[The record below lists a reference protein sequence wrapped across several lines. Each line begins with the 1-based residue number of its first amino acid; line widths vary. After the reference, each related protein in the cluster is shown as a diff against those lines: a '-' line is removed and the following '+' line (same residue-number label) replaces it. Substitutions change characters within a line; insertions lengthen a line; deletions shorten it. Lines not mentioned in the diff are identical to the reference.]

1 MRRGRPPFADD
12 PAARRRSSEF
22 FGEMPA
28 PRASTNAAS
37 RLASVLGG
45 RARSRDPSP
54 SARRVPT
61 HAVAFGTTV
70 RSPRVSPH
78 VTPRA
83 TPQSSPV
90 KAGAAWTASDRYL
103 ARVRERERDVR
114 REREGDGD
122 VSDENRSD
130 LFELSDD
137 SIDERVSAVFPSHAQ
152 DSKRGSRHARSPSRS
167 RSPGPRSSLDNQD
180 KSPGRVDRRARSEM
194 RESRGASP
202 SPSTAPSPRSA
213 RRRVAFVAEKR
224 NPETLESTSAPPEPR
239 GATSVPKPVEA
250 THRNEVNET
259 SLRKRLPKKPELA
272 RRNISVS
279 PAASSDR
286 AFVVDAF
293 VRDGDG
299 ANSSDGSGVDAA
311 ELATPSPEPTR
322 IASRVFEERHDAE
335 RSERREERFLT
346 KYPYVADSADAKKD
360 VVSLATSNAP
370 PESPTLTPSTR
381 LVDSIAARGSGD
393 LLDSVTP
400 AAEAFEATALERGGS
415 GSGSVSFEFAGDAFA
430 DDAETSARTLSG
442 VTKYAHTRPHRSPL
456 GSPVRAAHFSPRSS
470 PKTSS
475 PSRRAEAAKTAW
487 VPPGVAPPRA
497 AGEDAKSPGPPRAA
511 NLFAS
516 EMFASPLADG
526 HAFSPFS
533 GASEASALSA
543 SGSAAKA
550 AAAAARRRF
559 AFAAAVM
566 GDAARFE
573 RGSFSAEER
582 EKRARSVSGDQ
593 SSSPE
598 SPGAHLSGDALNGEK
613 PRSPNTTAR
622 SSLVAELLDVAR
634 ALGEETHARAA
645 EEAARKL
652 AVASAR
658 AEARVAALSEANRL
672 KLAKR
677 ESAHRLRAA
686 CRALRHRLRQ
696 WRSHASTTR
705 LVRAA
710 GRKWRA
716 AARRRAETDA
726 FHERRAAAFF
736 AEARLASGLKAL
748 RAWRCRTAER
758 RGMATL
764 ALLAVTGAL
773 MKRTQSAFDAWRREA
788 SVAAREKIVGT
799 LLAKK
804 AERFAKKALRRRL
817 AKLFAVWADSSFEA
831 RHVRDTVEAKLE
843 RTRVLTLGRCVH
855 AWYGVAQRKSNE
867 TLAALR
873 EVVAEARLRSALRAM
888 ADRNRERARIRTW
901 YLTVREKHLRAL
913 GHWAF
918 HVTRR
923 ALTSWRAL
931 AVAGRRTRARRRTF
945 AALKKV
951 VAAQTAEDAFFAFGR
966 SSDDGFVAAAN
977 SAFDVSDFPTPSP
990 LRGVFGDESSSGDS
1004 GEDLAKEKEKRV
1016 RGGTSGDEFRKFR
1029 KRASVASSKD
1039 ENASSFARSLG
1050 ALKTSRRGKEPSCLS
1065 RGGSSSRMREPL
1077 RPVGSSRL
1085 AADAALLAR
1094 ATARLET
1101 YAAAPTTP
1109 RRVALK
1115 IGAVSAHAS
1124 TRKKSARRFSF
1135 SASASASDG
1144 TATKRLS
1151 PVSFGGYVSPAAA
1164 RARLWEAPELSESL
1178 RELAPTVWRAAF
1190 EKGGEKAKDNDAR
1203 VEDERA
1209 AEGEAAGAAERL
1221 LELARRGK
1229 RRVAWRA

>member
-1 MRRGRPPFADD
+1 
-12 PAARRRSSEF
+12 
-22 FGEMPA
+22 
-28 PRASTNAAS
+28 
-37 RLASVLGG
+37 
-45 RARSRDPSP
+45 
-54 SARRVPT
+54 
-61 HAVAFGTTV
+61 
-70 RSPRVSPH
+70 
-78 VTPRA
+78 
-83 TPQSSPV
+83 
-90 KAGAAWTASDRYL
+90 
-103 ARVRERERDVR
+103 
-114 REREGDGD
+114 
-122 VSDENRSD
+122 
-130 LFELSDD
+130 
-137 SIDERVSAVFPSHAQ
+137 
-152 DSKRGSRHARSPSRS
+152 
-167 RSPGPRSSLDNQD
+167 
-180 KSPGRVDRRARSEM
+180 
-194 RESRGASP
+194 
-202 SPSTAPSPRSA
+202 
-213 RRRVAFVAEKR
+213 
-224 NPETLESTSAPPEPR
+224 
-239 GATSVPKPVEA
+239 
-250 THRNEVNET
+250 
-259 SLRKRLPKKPELA
+259 
-272 RRNISVS
+272 
-279 PAASSDR
+279 
-286 AFVVDAF
+286 VVDAF

-299 ANSSDGSGVDAA
+299 ANSSDGSVVDAA

-322 IASRVFEERHDAE
+322 IASRVFEERHDA
-335 RSERREERFLT
+335 
-346 KYPYVADSADAKKD
+346 ADAADAKKD
-360 VVSLATSNAP
+360 VGSLATERAP
-370 PESPTLTPSTR
+370 PESPTLTTSTR

-393 LLDSVTP
+393 LLNSVTP
-400 AAEAFEATALERGGS
+400 AAESAATAVSGGS
-415 GSGSVSFEFAGDAFA
+415 GSGSVSFEFAGGDFS
-430 DDAETSARTLSG
+430 D
-442 VTKYAHTRPHRSPL
+442 AHTRSHRSPL

-475 PSRRAEAAKTAW
+475 PSRRAEAAKTTW

-497 AGEDAKSPGPPRAA
+497 TGEDASPRAA

-526 HAFSPFS
+526 HVLSPFS

-573 RGSFSAEER
+573 RGSFSAEDR

-613 PRSPNTTAR
+613 PRPPNTTAN

-716 AARRRAETDA
+716 AARRKAETDA
-726 FHERRAAAFF
+726 FNERRAAAFF

-773 MKRTQSAFDAWRREA
+773 MKKTQSAFDAWRREA

-799 LLAKK
+799 LNSKK

-817 AKLFAVWADSSFEA
+817 AKTFVTWADSSFEA
-831 RHVRDTVEAKLE
+831 RHVRDTVEARLE

-867 TLAALR
+867 TRAALR

-918 HVTRR
+918 GVTRR

-966 SSDDGFVAAAN
+966 SSTSDGFVAAAN

-990 LRGVFGDESSSGDS
+990 LRDVFGDESSSGDS

-1016 RGGTSGDEFRKFR
+1016 PGGLSGDEFRKFR

-1039 ENASSFARSLG
+1039 ENASSFARSLR

-1109 RRVALK
+1109 RRVAMK
-1115 IGAVSAHAS
+1115 VGAVSAHISS
-1124 TRKKSARRFSF
+1124 TRKKSARRFS
-1135 SASASASDG
+1135 ASASALDG
-1144 TATKRLS
+1144 TATERLS

-1190 EKGGEKAKDNDAR
+1190 EEGGEKANDNDAR

-1209 AEGEAAGAAERL
+1209 SEGEAAGAAERL

>member
-1 MRRGRPPFADD
+1 
-12 PAARRRSSEF
+12 
-22 FGEMPA
+22 
-28 PRASTNAAS
+28 
-37 RLASVLGG
+37 
-45 RARSRDPSP
+45 
-54 SARRVPT
+54 VPT

-213 RRRVAFVAEKR
+213 RRRVEFVAEKR
-224 NPETLESTSAPPEPR
+224 NPETLESTSVPPEPR

-272 RRNISVS
+272 LKKVS
-279 PAASSDR
+279 PAAPSDR

-322 IASRVFEERHDAE
+322 IASRVFEERHDA
-335 RSERREERFLT
+335 
-346 KYPYVADSADAKKD
+346 ADAADAKKD
-360 VVSLATSNAP
+360 VGSLATERAP

-400 AAEAFEATALERGGS
+400 AAEEFEATALERGGS

-497 AGEDAKSPGPPRAA
+497 AGEDASPRAA

-573 RGSFSAEER
+573 RGSFSAEDR

-613 PRSPNTTAR
+613 PRSPNTTAS

-716 AARRRAETDA
+716 AARRKAETDA

-990 LRGVFGDESSSGDS
+990 LRDVFGDESVGGDS
-1004 GEDLAKEKEKRV
+1004 GEDLAREKEKRV
-1016 RGGTSGDEFRKFR
+1016 PRGTSGDEFRKFR

-1039 ENASSFARSLG
+1039 ENASSFARSLR

-1065 RGGSSSRMREPL
+1065 RGGSSSRVREPL

-1109 RRVALK
+1109 RRVAMK

-1135 SASASASDG
+1135 SASASALDG
-1144 TATKRLS
+1144 TATERLS

-1190 EKGGEKAKDNDAR
+1190 EEGGEKAKHNDAR
-1203 VEDERA
+1203 VEDDKNGNGGSA
-1209 AEGEAAGAAERL
+1209 ASDAEGEAAGAAERL

>member
-1 MRRGRPPFADD
+1 
-12 PAARRRSSEF
+12 
-22 FGEMPA
+22 
-28 PRASTNAAS
+28 
-37 RLASVLGG
+37 
-45 RARSRDPSP
+45 
-54 SARRVPT
+54 
-61 HAVAFGTTV
+61 
-70 RSPRVSPH
+70 
-78 VTPRA
+78 
-83 TPQSSPV
+83 V

-213 RRRVAFVAEKR
+213 RRRVEFVAEKR
-224 NPETLESTSAPPEPR
+224 NPETLESTSVPPEPR

-272 RRNISVS
+272 LKKVS
-279 PAASSDR
+279 PAAPSDR

-322 IASRVFEERHDAE
+322 IASRVFEERHDA
-335 RSERREERFLT
+335 
-346 KYPYVADSADAKKD
+346 ADAADAKKD
-360 VVSLATSNAP
+360 VGSLATERAP

-400 AAEAFEATALERGGS
+400 AAEEFEATALERGGS

-497 AGEDAKSPGPPRAA
+497 AGEDASPRAA

-573 RGSFSAEER
+573 RGSFSAEDR

-613 PRSPNTTAR
+613 PRSPNTTAS

-716 AARRRAETDA
+716 AARRKAETDA

-918 HVTRR
+918 GVTRR

-990 LRGVFGDESSSGDS
+990 LRDVFGDESVGGDS
-1004 GEDLAKEKEKRV
+1004 GEDLAREKEKRV
-1016 RGGTSGDEFRKFR
+1016 PRGTSGDEFRKFR

-1039 ENASSFARSLG
+1039 ENASSFARSLR

-1065 RGGSSSRMREPL
+1065 RGGSSSRVREPL

-1109 RRVALK
+1109 RRVAMK

-1135 SASASASDG
+1135 SASASALDG
-1144 TATKRLS
+1144 TATERLS

-1190 EKGGEKAKDNDAR
+1190 EEGGEKAKHNDAR
-1203 VEDERA
+1203 VEDDKNGNGGSA
-1209 AEGEAAGAAERL
+1209 ASDAEGEAAGAAERL

>member
-1 MRRGRPPFADD
+1 
-12 PAARRRSSEF
+12 
-22 FGEMPA
+22 
-28 PRASTNAAS
+28 
-37 RLASVLGG
+37 
-45 RARSRDPSP
+45 
-54 SARRVPT
+54 
-61 HAVAFGTTV
+61 
-70 RSPRVSPH
+70 
-78 VTPRA
+78 
-83 TPQSSPV
+83 
-90 KAGAAWTASDRYL
+90 
-103 ARVRERERDVR
+103 
-114 REREGDGD
+114 
-122 VSDENRSD
+122 
-130 LFELSDD
+130 
-137 SIDERVSAVFPSHAQ
+137 
-152 DSKRGSRHARSPSRS
+152 
-167 RSPGPRSSLDNQD
+167 
-180 KSPGRVDRRARSEM
+180 
-194 RESRGASP
+194 
-202 SPSTAPSPRSA
+202 
-213 RRRVAFVAEKR
+213 
-224 NPETLESTSAPPEPR
+224 
-239 GATSVPKPVEA
+239 
-250 THRNEVNET
+250 
-259 SLRKRLPKKPELA
+259 
-272 RRNISVS
+272 
-279 PAASSDR
+279 
-286 AFVVDAF
+286 
-293 VRDGDG
+293 
-299 ANSSDGSGVDAA
+299 
-311 ELATPSPEPTR
+311 
-322 IASRVFEERHDAE
+322 
-335 RSERREERFLT
+335 
-346 KYPYVADSADAKKD
+346 
-360 VVSLATSNAP
+360 
-370 PESPTLTPSTR
+370 
-381 LVDSIAARGSGD
+381 
-393 LLDSVTP
+393 
-400 AAEAFEATALERGGS
+400 
-415 GSGSVSFEFAGDAFA
+415 
-430 DDAETSARTLSG
+430 
-442 VTKYAHTRPHRSPL
+442 
-456 GSPVRAAHFSPRSS
+456 
-470 PKTSS
+470 
-475 PSRRAEAAKTAW
+475 
-487 VPPGVAPPRA
+487 
-497 AGEDAKSPGPPRAA
+497 
-511 NLFAS
+511 
-516 EMFASPLADG
+516 
-526 HAFSPFS
+526 
-533 GASEASALSA
+533 
-543 SGSAAKA
+543 
-550 AAAAARRRF
+550 
-559 AFAAAVM
+559 
-566 GDAARFE
+566 
-573 RGSFSAEER
+573 
-582 EKRARSVSGDQ
+582 
-593 SSSPE
+593 
-598 SPGAHLSGDALNGEK
+598 
-613 PRSPNTTAR
+613 
-622 SSLVAELLDVAR
+622 
-634 ALGEETHARAA
+634 
-645 EEAARKL
+645 
-652 AVASAR
+652 
-658 AEARVAALSEANRL
+658 
-672 KLAKR
+672 
-677 ESAHRLRAA
+677 
-686 CRALRHRLRQ
+686 
-696 WRSHASTTR
+696 
-705 LVRAA
+705 VRAA

-716 AARRRAETDA
+716 AARRKAETDA

-966 SSDDGFVAAAN
+966 SSTSDGFVAAAN

-990 LRGVFGDESSSGDS
+990 LRDVFGDESSSGDS
-1004 GEDLAKEKEKRV
+1004 GEDLAREKEKRV
-1016 RGGTSGDEFRKFR
+1016 PRGTSGDEFRKFR

-1039 ENASSFARSLG
+1039 ENASSFARSLR

-1109 RRVALK
+1109 RRVAMK

-1135 SASASASDG
+1135 SASALDG
-1144 TATKRLS
+1144 TAPRLS

-1190 EKGGEKAKDNDAR
+1190 EEGGEKAKHNDAR

>member
-90 KAGAAWTASDRYL
+90 KAGAAWNASDRYL

-213 RRRVAFVAEKR
+213 RRRVAFVAEKS

-250 THRNEVNET
+250 THRNEPNPIE

-272 RRNISVS
+272 RKKISVS
-279 PAASSDR
+279 PVASSDR

-322 IASRVFEERHDAE
+322 IASRVFEADEDDAE
-335 RSERREERFLT
+335 RSERGAMERHDA
-346 KYPYVADSADAKKD
+346 ADAADAKKD
-360 VVSLATSNAP
+360 VGSLATERAP
-370 PESPTLTPSTR
+370 PESPTLTTSTR

-400 AAEAFEATALERGGS
+400 AAESAATAVSGGS
-415 GSGSVSFEFAGDAFA
+415 GSGSVSFEFAGGDFSDA
-430 DDAETSARTLSG
+430 R
-442 VTKYAHTRPHRSPL
+442 AHTRPHRSPL

-475 PSRRAEAAKTAW
+475 PSRRAEAAKTTW

-497 AGEDAKSPGPPRAA
+497 AGEDASPRAA

-573 RGSFSAEER
+573 RGSFSAEDR

-593 SSSPE
+593 SSSLK
-598 SPGAHLSGDALNGEK
+598 SPGAHLSGDALIGEK
-613 PRSPNTTAR
+613 PRSRNTTA
-622 SSLVAELLDVAR
+622 SSSVVAELLDVAR

-716 AARRRAETDA
+716 AARRKAEADA
-726 FHERRAAAFF
+726 FNERRAAAFF

-773 MKRTQSAFDAWRREA
+773 MKKTQSAFDAWRREA

-799 LLAKK
+799 LNSKK

-831 RHVRDTVEAKLE
+831 RHVRDTVEAKVE

-918 HVTRR
+918 GVTRR

-966 SSDDGFVAAAN
+966 SSTSDGFVAAAN

-990 LRGVFGDESSSGDS
+990 LRDVFGDERSSGDS

-1016 RGGTSGDEFRKFR
+1016 PGGTSGDEFRKFR

-1039 ENASSFARSLG
+1039 ENASSFARSLR

-1065 RGGSSSRMREPL
+1065 RGGSSSRVREPL

-1109 RRVALK
+1109 RRVAMK
-1115 IGAVSAHAS
+1115 VGAVSAHISS
-1124 TRKKSARRFSF
+1124 TRKKSARRFSSSS
-1135 SASASASDG
+1135 SASALDG
-1144 TATKRLS
+1144 TATERLS

-1190 EKGGEKAKDNDAR
+1190 EEGGEKANNNDAR
-1203 VEDERA
+1203 VEDER
-1209 AEGEAAGAAERL
+1209 AAERL

>member
-90 KAGAAWTASDRYL
+90 KAGAAWNASDRYL

-180 KSPGRVDRRARSEM
+180 KSPGRVDRRARSES

-224 NPETLESTSAPPEPR
+224 NPETLEATSAPPEPR

-250 THRNEVNET
+250 THRNEPNPIE

-272 RRNISVS
+272 RKKISVS

-322 IASRVFEERHDAE
+322 IASRVFEERHDA
-335 RSERREERFLT
+335 
-346 KYPYVADSADAKKD
+346 ADAADAKKD
-360 VVSLATSNAP
+360 VGSLATERAP

-400 AAEAFEATALERGGS
+400 AAEEFEATALERGGS

-442 VTKYAHTRPHRSPL
+442 VTKYAHTRSHRSPL

-497 AGEDAKSPGPPRAA
+497 AGEDASPRAA

-573 RGSFSAEER
+573 RGSFSAEDR
-582 EKRARSVSGDQ
+582 EKRARCIGGA
-593 SSSPE
+593 SSSLK
-598 SPGAHLSGDALNGEK
+598 SPGANLSGDALNGEK
-613 PRSPNTTAR
+613 PRSPNTTA
-622 SSLVAELLDVAR
+622 SNSLVAELLDVAR

-716 AARRRAETDA
+716 AARRKAETDA

-799 LLAKK
+799 LNSKK

-817 AKLFAVWADSSFEA
+817 AKTFVVWADSSFEA
-831 RHVRDTVEAKLE
+831 RHVRETVELKVE

-901 YLTVREKHLRAL
+901 YLTVRGKHLRAL

-918 HVTRR
+918 GVTRR

-966 SSDDGFVAAAN
+966 SSTSDGFLAAAN

-1016 RGGTSGDEFRKFR
+1016 PGGTSGDEFRKFQ

-1039 ENASSFARSLG
+1039 ENASSFARSLR

-1109 RRVALK
+1109 RRVAMK
-1115 IGAVSAHAS
+1115 VGAVSAHAS
-1124 TRKKSARRFSF
+1124 TRKKSARRFS
-1135 SASASASDG
+1135 ASASALDG
-1144 TATKRLS
+1144 TATERLS

-1190 EKGGEKAKDNDAR
+1190 EEGGEKANNNDAR

-1209 AEGEAAGAAERL
+1209 AEGEAPGAAERL

>member
-224 NPETLESTSAPPEPR
+224 NPETLESTSVPPEPR

-272 RRNISVS
+272 LKKVS
-279 PAASSDR
+279 PAAPSDR

-322 IASRVFEERHDAE
+322 IASRVFEERHDA
-335 RSERREERFLT
+335 
-346 KYPYVADSADAKKD
+346 ADAADAKKD
-360 VVSLATSNAP
+360 VGSLATERAP
-370 PESPTLTPSTR
+370 PESPTLTTSTR

-393 LLDSVTP
+393 LLNSVTP
-400 AAEAFEATALERGGS
+400 AAESAATAVSGGS

-497 AGEDAKSPGPPRAA
+497 AGEDASPRAA

-573 RGSFSAEER
+573 RGSFSAEDR

-613 PRSPNTTAR
+613 PRSPNTTAS

-716 AARRRAETDA
+716 AARRKAEADA
-726 FHERRAAAFF
+726 FNDRRAAAFF

-831 RHVRDTVEAKLE
+831 RHVRDTVEAKVE

-918 HVTRR
+918 GVTRR

-990 LRGVFGDESSSGDS
+990 LRDVFGDESSSGDS
-1004 GEDLAKEKEKRV
+1004 GEDLAREKEKRV
-1016 RGGTSGDEFRKFR
+1016 PRGTSGDEFRKFR

-1039 ENASSFARSLG
+1039 ENASSFARSLR

-1065 RGGSSSRMREPL
+1065 RGGSSSRVREPL

-1109 RRVALK
+1109 RRVAMK

-1135 SASASASDG
+1135 SASALDG
-1144 TATKRLS
+1144 TAPRLS

-1190 EKGGEKAKDNDAR
+1190 EEGGEKAKHNDAR

>member
-1 MRRGRPPFADD
+1 
-12 PAARRRSSEF
+12 
-22 FGEMPA
+22 
-28 PRASTNAAS
+28 
-37 RLASVLGG
+37 
-45 RARSRDPSP
+45 
-54 SARRVPT
+54 
-61 HAVAFGTTV
+61 
-70 RSPRVSPH
+70 
-78 VTPRA
+78 
-83 TPQSSPV
+83 
-90 KAGAAWTASDRYL
+90 
-103 ARVRERERDVR
+103 
-114 REREGDGD
+114 
-122 VSDENRSD
+122 
-130 LFELSDD
+130 
-137 SIDERVSAVFPSHAQ
+137 
-152 DSKRGSRHARSPSRS
+152 
-167 RSPGPRSSLDNQD
+167 
-180 KSPGRVDRRARSEM
+180 
-194 RESRGASP
+194 
-202 SPSTAPSPRSA
+202 
-213 RRRVAFVAEKR
+213 
-224 NPETLESTSAPPEPR
+224 
-239 GATSVPKPVEA
+239 VPKPVEA

-272 RRNISVS
+272 LKKVS
-279 PAASSDR
+279 PAAPSDR

-322 IASRVFEERHDAE
+322 IASRVFEERHDA
-335 RSERREERFLT
+335 
-346 KYPYVADSADAKKD
+346 ADAADAKKD
-360 VVSLATSNAP
+360 VGSLATERAP

-400 AAEAFEATALERGGS
+400 AAEEFEATALERGGS

-497 AGEDAKSPGPPRAA
+497 AGEDASPRAA

-573 RGSFSAEER
+573 RGSFSAEDR

-613 PRSPNTTAR
+613 PRSPNTTAS

-716 AARRRAETDA
+716 AARRKAETDA

-918 HVTRR
+918 GVTRR
-923 ALTSWRAL
+923 ALASWRAL

-951 VAAQTAEDAFFAFGR
+951 VAAHTAEDAFFAFGR
-966 SSDDGFVAAAN
+966 SSTSDGFVAAAN

-990 LRGVFGDESSSGDS
+990 LRDVLGDESSGGDS

-1016 RGGTSGDEFRKFR
+1016 PGGTSGDEFRKFR

-1039 ENASSFARSLG
+1039 ENASSFARSLR

-1065 RGGSSSRMREPL
+1065 RGVSSSRMREPL

-1109 RRVALK
+1109 RRVAMK
-1115 IGAVSAHAS
+1115 VGAVSAHAS

-1135 SASASASDG
+1135 SSSALALDG

-1190 EKGGEKAKDNDAR
+1190 EEGGEKANNNDAR
-1203 VEDERA
+1203 VEDDKNGNGGSA
-1209 AEGEAAGAAERL
+1209 ASDAEGEAAGAAERL

>member
-167 RSPGPRSSLDNQD
+167 RSPGPRSSLDTQD

-250 THRNEVNET
+250 THRNEVSET

-272 RRNISVS
+272 RKRISVS

-299 ANSSDGSGVDAA
+299 ANSSDGSVVDAA

-322 IASRVFEERHDAE
+322 IASRVFEERRDA
-335 RSERREERFLT
+335 
-346 KYPYVADSADAKKD
+346 ADAADAKKD
-360 VVSLATSNAP
+360 VGSLATERAP
-370 PESPTLTPSTR
+370 PESPTLTTSTR

-393 LLDSVTP
+393 LLNSVTP
-400 AAEAFEATALERGGS
+400 AAESAATAVSGGS
-415 GSGSVSFEFAGDAFA
+415 GSGSVSFEFAGGDFS
-430 DDAETSARTLSG
+430 D
-442 VTKYAHTRPHRSPL
+442 AHTRSHRSPL

-475 PSRRAEAAKTAW
+475 PSRRAEAAKTTW

-497 AGEDAKSPGPPRAA
+497 AGEDASPRAA

-573 RGSFSAEER
+573 RGSFSAEDR
-582 EKRARSVSGDQ
+582 EKRARCIGGA
-593 SSSPE
+593 SSSLK
-598 SPGAHLSGDALNGEK
+598 SPGANLSGDALNGEK
-613 PRSPNTTAR
+613 PRSPNTTAN

-716 AARRRAETDA
+716 AARRKAETDA
-726 FHERRAAAFF
+726 FNERRASAFF

-773 MKRTQSAFDAWRREA
+773 MKKTQTAFDAWRREA

-799 LLAKK
+799 LNSKK

-817 AKLFAVWADSSFEA
+817 GKIFTVWADSSFEA
-831 RHVRDTVEAKLE
+831 RHVRETVELKVE

-918 HVTRR
+918 GVTRR

-966 SSDDGFVAAAN
+966 SSTSDGFVAAAN

-990 LRGVFGDESSSGDS
+990 LRDVFGDESSSGDS
-1004 GEDLAKEKEKRV
+1004 GASSAKEKEKRV
-1016 RGGTSGDEFRKFR
+1016 PGGTSGDEFRKFR

-1039 ENASSFARSLG
+1039 ENASSFARSLR

-1065 RGGSSSRMREPL
+1065 RGVSSSRMREPL

-1109 RRVALK
+1109 RRVAMK
-1115 IGAVSAHAS
+1115 VGAVSAHISS
-1124 TRKKSARRFSF
+1124 TRKKSARRFSSSS
-1135 SASASASDG
+1135 SASALDG
-1144 TATKRLS
+1144 TATERLS

-1190 EKGGEKAKDNDAR
+1190 EEGGEKANDNDAR

>member
-1 MRRGRPPFADD
+1 
-12 PAARRRSSEF
+12 
-22 FGEMPA
+22 
-28 PRASTNAAS
+28 
-37 RLASVLGG
+37 
-45 RARSRDPSP
+45 
-54 SARRVPT
+54 
-61 HAVAFGTTV
+61 
-70 RSPRVSPH
+70 
-78 VTPRA
+78 
-83 TPQSSPV
+83 
-90 KAGAAWTASDRYL
+90 
-103 ARVRERERDVR
+103 
-114 REREGDGD
+114 
-122 VSDENRSD
+122 
-130 LFELSDD
+130 
-137 SIDERVSAVFPSHAQ
+137 
-152 DSKRGSRHARSPSRS
+152 
-167 RSPGPRSSLDNQD
+167 
-180 KSPGRVDRRARSEM
+180 
-194 RESRGASP
+194 
-202 SPSTAPSPRSA
+202 
-213 RRRVAFVAEKR
+213 
-224 NPETLESTSAPPEPR
+224 
-239 GATSVPKPVEA
+239 
-250 THRNEVNET
+250 
-259 SLRKRLPKKPELA
+259 
-272 RRNISVS
+272 
-279 PAASSDR
+279 
-286 AFVVDAF
+286 
-293 VRDGDG
+293 
-299 ANSSDGSGVDAA
+299 
-311 ELATPSPEPTR
+311 
-322 IASRVFEERHDAE
+322 
-335 RSERREERFLT
+335 
-346 KYPYVADSADAKKD
+346 
-360 VVSLATSNAP
+360 
-370 PESPTLTPSTR
+370 
-381 LVDSIAARGSGD
+381 
-393 LLDSVTP
+393 
-400 AAEAFEATALERGGS
+400 
-415 GSGSVSFEFAGDAFA
+415 
-430 DDAETSARTLSG
+430 
-442 VTKYAHTRPHRSPL
+442 
-456 GSPVRAAHFSPRSS
+456 
-470 PKTSS
+470 
-475 PSRRAEAAKTAW
+475 
-487 VPPGVAPPRA
+487 
-497 AGEDAKSPGPPRAA
+497 
-511 NLFAS
+511 
-516 EMFASPLADG
+516 
-526 HAFSPFS
+526 
-533 GASEASALSA
+533 
-543 SGSAAKA
+543 
-550 AAAAARRRF
+550 
-559 AFAAAVM
+559 M

-573 RGSFSAEER
+573 RGSFSAEDR

-622 SSLVAELLDVAR
+622 SSLVSELLDVAR

-736 AEARLASGLKAL
+736 AETRLASGLKAL

-855 AWYGVAQRKSNE
+855 AWYGVAQRKSSE

-966 SSDDGFVAAAN
+966 
-977 SAFDVSDFPTPSP
+977 
-990 LRGVFGDESSSGDS
+990 
-1004 GEDLAKEKEKRV
+1004 
-1016 RGGTSGDEFRKFR
+1016 
-1029 KRASVASSKD
+1029 
-1039 ENASSFARSLG
+1039 
-1050 ALKTSRRGKEPSCLS
+1050 
-1065 RGGSSSRMREPL
+1065 
-1077 RPVGSSRL
+1077 
-1085 AADAALLAR
+1085 
-1094 ATARLET
+1094 
-1101 YAAAPTTP
+1101 
-1109 RRVALK
+1109 
-1115 IGAVSAHAS
+1115 
-1124 TRKKSARRFSF
+1124 
-1135 SASASASDG
+1135 
-1144 TATKRLS
+1144 
-1151 PVSFGGYVSPAAA
+1151 
-1164 RARLWEAPELSESL
+1164 
-1178 RELAPTVWRAAF
+1178 
-1190 EKGGEKAKDNDAR
+1190 
-1203 VEDERA
+1203 
-1209 AEGEAAGAAERL
+1209 
-1221 LELARRGK
+1221 
-1229 RRVAWRA
+1229 

>member
-1 MRRGRPPFADD
+1 
-12 PAARRRSSEF
+12 
-22 FGEMPA
+22 
-28 PRASTNAAS
+28 
-37 RLASVLGG
+37 
-45 RARSRDPSP
+45 
-54 SARRVPT
+54 
-61 HAVAFGTTV
+61 
-70 RSPRVSPH
+70 
-78 VTPRA
+78 
-83 TPQSSPV
+83 
-90 KAGAAWTASDRYL
+90 
-103 ARVRERERDVR
+103 
-114 REREGDGD
+114 
-122 VSDENRSD
+122 
-130 LFELSDD
+130 
-137 SIDERVSAVFPSHAQ
+137 
-152 DSKRGSRHARSPSRS
+152 
-167 RSPGPRSSLDNQD
+167 
-180 KSPGRVDRRARSEM
+180 
-194 RESRGASP
+194 
-202 SPSTAPSPRSA
+202 
-213 RRRVAFVAEKR
+213 
-224 NPETLESTSAPPEPR
+224 
-239 GATSVPKPVEA
+239 VPKPVEA

-272 RRNISVS
+272 LKKVS
-279 PAASSDR
+279 PAAPSDR

-322 IASRVFEERHDAE
+322 IASRVFEERHDA
-335 RSERREERFLT
+335 
-346 KYPYVADSADAKKD
+346 ADAADAKKD
-360 VVSLATSNAP
+360 VGSLATERAP
-370 PESPTLTPSTR
+370 PESPTLTTSTR

-393 LLDSVTP
+393 LLNSVTP
-400 AAEAFEATALERGGS
+400 AAESAATAVSGGS
-415 GSGSVSFEFAGDAFA
+415 GSGSVSFEFAGGDFS
-430 DDAETSARTLSG
+430 D
-442 VTKYAHTRPHRSPL
+442 AHTRSHRSPL

-475 PSRRAEAAKTAW
+475 PSRRAEAAKTTW

-497 AGEDAKSPGPPRAA
+497 TGEDASPRAA

-526 HAFSPFS
+526 HVLSPFS

-573 RGSFSAEER
+573 RGSFSAEDR
-582 EKRARSVSGDQ
+582 E
-593 SSSPE
+593 
-598 SPGAHLSGDALNGEK
+598 ALNGEK
-613 PRSPNTTAR
+613 PRSPNTTAS

-716 AARRRAETDA
+716 AARRKAETDA
-726 FHERRAAAFF
+726 FNERRAAAFF

-764 ALLAVTGAL
+764 ALLAVTGVL
-773 MKRTQSAFDAWRREA
+773 MKKTQTAFDAWRREA

-831 RHVRDTVEAKLE
+831 RHVRDTVEAKVE

-918 HVTRR
+918 GVTRR

-966 SSDDGFVAAAN
+966 SSTSDGFVAAAN

-990 LRGVFGDESSSGDS
+990 LRDVFGDESSSGDS
-1004 GEDLAKEKEKRV
+1004 GASSAKEKEKRV
-1016 RGGTSGDEFRKFR
+1016 PGGTSGDEFRKFR

-1039 ENASSFARSLG
+1039 ENASSFARSLR
-1050 ALKTSRRGKEPSCLS
+1050 ALKTSRRGKEPSS
-1065 RGGSSSRMREPL
+1065 RGGSSSRVREPL

-1109 RRVALK
+1109 RRVAMK
-1115 IGAVSAHAS
+1115 VGAVSAHISS
-1124 TRKKSARRFSF
+1124 TRKKSARRFSSSS
-1135 SASASASDG
+1135 SASALDG
-1144 TATKRLS
+1144 TATERLS

-1190 EKGGEKAKDNDAR
+1190 EEGGEKANDNDAR

>member
-90 KAGAAWTASDRYL
+90 KAGAAWNASDRYL

-224 NPETLESTSAPPEPR
+224 NPETLEATSAPPEPR

-250 THRNEVNET
+250 THRNEANPIE

-272 RRNISVS
+272 RKKISVS
-279 PAASSDR
+279 PAAPSDR

-322 IASRVFEERHDAE
+322 IASRVFEERHDA
-335 RSERREERFLT
+335 
-346 KYPYVADSADAKKD
+346 ADAADAKKD
-360 VVSLATSNAP
+360 VGSLATERAP
-370 PESPTLTPSTR
+370 PESPTLTTSTR

-393 LLDSVTP
+393 LLNSVTP
-400 AAEAFEATALERGGS
+400 AAESAATAVSGGS
-415 GSGSVSFEFAGDAFA
+415 GSGSVSFEFAGGDFSDA
-430 DDAETSARTLSG
+430 R
-442 VTKYAHTRPHRSPL
+442 AHTRPHRSPL

-497 AGEDAKSPGPPRAA
+497 AGEDASPRAA

-573 RGSFSAEER
+573 RGSFSAEDR

-613 PRSPNTTAR
+613 PRSPNTTAG

-716 AARRRAETDA
+716 AARRKAETDA
-726 FHERRAAAFF
+726 FNERRAAAFF

-773 MKRTQSAFDAWRREA
+773 MKKTQSAFDAWRREA

-799 LLAKK
+799 LNSKK

-817 AKLFAVWADSSFEA
+817 GKLFTVWADSSFEA

-951 VAAQTAEDAFFAFGR
+951 VAAHTAEDAFFAFGR
-966 SSDDGFVAAAN
+966 SSTSDGFVAAAN

-990 LRGVFGDESSSGDS
+990 LRDVFGDESSSGDS

-1039 ENASSFARSLG
+1039 ENASSFARSLR
-1050 ALKTSRRGKEPSCLS
+1050 ALKTSRRGKEPSS
-1065 RGGSSSRMREPL
+1065 RGGSSSRVREPL

-1109 RRVALK
+1109 RRVAMK
-1115 IGAVSAHAS
+1115 VGAVSAHISS
-1124 TRKKSARRFSF
+1124 TRKKSARRFSSSS
-1135 SASASASDG
+1135 SASALDG
-1144 TATKRLS
+1144 TATERLS

-1190 EKGGEKAKDNDAR
+1190 EEGGEKAKHNDAR

-1209 AEGEAAGAAERL
+1209 AEGEAPGAAERL

>member
-1 MRRGRPPFADD
+1 
-12 PAARRRSSEF
+12 
-22 FGEMPA
+22 
-28 PRASTNAAS
+28 
-37 RLASVLGG
+37 
-45 RARSRDPSP
+45 
-54 SARRVPT
+54 
-61 HAVAFGTTV
+61 
-70 RSPRVSPH
+70 
-78 VTPRA
+78 
-83 TPQSSPV
+83 
-90 KAGAAWTASDRYL
+90 
-103 ARVRERERDVR
+103 
-114 REREGDGD
+114 
-122 VSDENRSD
+122 
-130 LFELSDD
+130 
-137 SIDERVSAVFPSHAQ
+137 
-152 DSKRGSRHARSPSRS
+152 
-167 RSPGPRSSLDNQD
+167 
-180 KSPGRVDRRARSEM
+180 
-194 RESRGASP
+194 
-202 SPSTAPSPRSA
+202 
-213 RRRVAFVAEKR
+213 
-224 NPETLESTSAPPEPR
+224 
-239 GATSVPKPVEA
+239 
-250 THRNEVNET
+250 
-259 SLRKRLPKKPELA
+259 
-272 RRNISVS
+272 
-279 PAASSDR
+279 
-286 AFVVDAF
+286 
-293 VRDGDG
+293 
-299 ANSSDGSGVDAA
+299 
-311 ELATPSPEPTR
+311 
-322 IASRVFEERHDAE
+322 
-335 RSERREERFLT
+335 
-346 KYPYVADSADAKKD
+346 
-360 VVSLATSNAP
+360 
-370 PESPTLTPSTR
+370 
-381 LVDSIAARGSGD
+381 
-393 LLDSVTP
+393 
-400 AAEAFEATALERGGS
+400 
-415 GSGSVSFEFAGDAFA
+415 
-430 DDAETSARTLSG
+430 
-442 VTKYAHTRPHRSPL
+442 
-456 GSPVRAAHFSPRSS
+456 
-470 PKTSS
+470 
-475 PSRRAEAAKTAW
+475 
-487 VPPGVAPPRA
+487 
-497 AGEDAKSPGPPRAA
+497 
-511 NLFAS
+511 
-516 EMFASPLADG
+516 
-526 HAFSPFS
+526 
-533 GASEASALSA
+533 
-543 SGSAAKA
+543 
-550 AAAAARRRF
+550 
-559 AFAAAVM
+559 
-566 GDAARFE
+566 
-573 RGSFSAEER
+573 
-582 EKRARSVSGDQ
+582 
-593 SSSPE
+593 
-598 SPGAHLSGDALNGEK
+598 
-613 PRSPNTTAR
+613 
-622 SSLVAELLDVAR
+622 LVAELLDVAR

-658 AEARVAALSEANRL
+658 ADARVAALSEANRL

-716 AARRRAETDA
+716 AARRKAETDA

-773 MKRTQSAFDAWRREA
+773 MKRTRCAFDAWRREA

-799 LLAKK
+799 LNSKK

-817 AKLFAVWADSSFEA
+817 GKLFTVWADSSFEA

-1039 ENASSFARSLG
+1039 ENASSFARSLR
-1050 ALKTSRRGKEPSCLS
+1050 ALKTSRRGKEPSS

-1109 RRVALK
+1109 RRVAMK

-1135 SASASASDG
+1135 SSSALASDG

-1190 EKGGEKAKDNDAR
+1190 EEGGEKAKHNDAR

-1209 AEGEAAGAAERL
+1209 AEGEAPGAAERL

>member
-12 PAARRRSSEF
+12 PAARRRSSAF

-213 RRRVAFVAEKR
+213 RRRVEFVAEKR
-224 NPETLESTSAPPEPR
+224 NPETLESTSVPPEPR

-272 RRNISVS
+272 LKKVS
-279 PAASSDR
+279 PAAPSDR

-322 IASRVFEERHDAE
+322 IASRVFEERHDA
-335 RSERREERFLT
+335 
-346 KYPYVADSADAKKD
+346 ADAADAKKD
-360 VVSLATSNAP
+360 VGSLATERAP

-400 AAEAFEATALERGGS
+400 AAEEFEATALERGGS

-497 AGEDAKSPGPPRAA
+497 AGEDASPRAA

-573 RGSFSAEER
+573 RGSFSAEDR

-613 PRSPNTTAR
+613 PRSPNTTAS

-658 AEARVAALSEANRL
+658 AEARIAALSEANRL

-716 AARRRAETDA
+716 AARRKAETDA

-990 LRGVFGDESSSGDS
+990 LRDVFGDESSSGDS
-1004 GEDLAKEKEKRV
+1004 GEDLAREKEKRV
-1016 RGGTSGDEFRKFR
+1016 PRGTSGDEFRKFR

-1039 ENASSFARSLG
+1039 ENASSFARSLR

-1065 RGGSSSRMREPL
+1065 RGGSSSRVREPL

-1109 RRVALK
+1109 RRVAMK

-1135 SASASASDG
+1135 SASALDG
-1144 TATKRLS
+1144 TAPRLS

-1190 EKGGEKAKDNDAR
+1190 EEGGEKAKHNDAR

>member
-1 MRRGRPPFADD
+1 
-12 PAARRRSSEF
+12 
-22 FGEMPA
+22 
-28 PRASTNAAS
+28 
-37 RLASVLGG
+37 
-45 RARSRDPSP
+45 
-54 SARRVPT
+54 
-61 HAVAFGTTV
+61 
-70 RSPRVSPH
+70 
-78 VTPRA
+78 
-83 TPQSSPV
+83 
-90 KAGAAWTASDRYL
+90 
-103 ARVRERERDVR
+103 
-114 REREGDGD
+114 
-122 VSDENRSD
+122 
-130 LFELSDD
+130 
-137 SIDERVSAVFPSHAQ
+137 
-152 DSKRGSRHARSPSRS
+152 
-167 RSPGPRSSLDNQD
+167 
-180 KSPGRVDRRARSEM
+180 M

-213 RRRVAFVAEKR
+213 RRRVEFVAEKR
-224 NPETLESTSAPPEPR
+224 NPETLESTSVPPEPR

-272 RRNISVS
+272 LKKVS
-279 PAASSDR
+279 PAAPSDR

-322 IASRVFEERHDAE
+322 IASRVFEERHDA
-335 RSERREERFLT
+335 
-346 KYPYVADSADAKKD
+346 ADAADAKKD
-360 VVSLATSNAP
+360 VGSLATERAP

-400 AAEAFEATALERGGS
+400 AAEEFEATALERGGS

-497 AGEDAKSPGPPRAA
+497 AGEDASPRAA

-573 RGSFSAEER
+573 RGSFSAEDR
-582 EKRARSVSGDQ
+582 E
-593 SSSPE
+593 
-598 SPGAHLSGDALNGEK
+598 ALNGEK
-613 PRSPNTTAR
+613 PRSPNTTAS

-716 AARRRAETDA
+716 AARRKAETDA

-990 LRGVFGDESSSGDS
+990 LRDVFGDESSSGDS
-1004 GEDLAKEKEKRV
+1004 GASSAKEKEKRV
-1016 RGGTSGDEFRKFR
+1016 PGGTSGDEFRKFR

-1039 ENASSFARSLG
+1039 ENASSFARSLR

-1065 RGGSSSRMREPL
+1065 RGGSSSRVREPL

-1109 RRVALK
+1109 RRVAMK

-1135 SASASASDG
+1135 SASASALDG
-1144 TATKRLS
+1144 TATERLS

-1190 EKGGEKAKDNDAR
+1190 EEGGEKAKHNDAR